1 MEVSDMPTMPVGTEF
16 FDKLVSGDYYFVDK
30 TKYIKEF
37 WENKSDVTLITR
49 PRRFGKTLFMQMLK
63 EFFSVE
69 NVGKKNLFEGLEIS
83 KDKEFCDKHQN
94 KYPVIFVTLKEIK
107 DKNFESARISFS
119 QFVSDLFSNFKYLLA
134 SDCIDDTDK
143 EWFSSICGGAKEN
156 IRWNTLSI
164 SLKKLSDMLYK
175 HYGMKPIILI
185 DEYDTPIQMAWQNG
199 YYNDMIGFMKI
210 FLGNILKTN
219 SSLGF
224 AVLTGVLRISK
235 ESIFSDLNNLDVL
248 TVTSENLNKIMGFT
262 EEEVLDLASQVNSED
277 KLPEIKKWYDGY
289 NFGGAEIYNP
299 FSVVKYFKE
308 NCRPGVYWINTSG
321 NIILKEMLK
330 NSSMERIDRLKGL
343 MTGKRIRTY
352 MDDKMVY
359 SDIHKSDTA
368 LYTMLL
374 TAGYLKG
381 MCEEY
386 TPNGLFYEMQ
396 IPNLEVYQAYKK
408 EILSYVTDEYDYTS
422 LMELLEAIKSG
433 DAPVIQKYI
442 STVLVNTASVYD
454 LASSD
459 ENREQFYHGLM
470 LGLTALMN
478 HDYVMESNRES
489 GYGRFDIALFPKQA
503 DSAGV
508 IMEFKARNKLKRWA
522 DYNKFQMDKALEPTC
537 KRALEQIDKLE
548 YVTELQKRNV
558 GKIIKIGVGFCG
570 KYVAVRVK

>member
-1 MEVSDMPTMPVGTEF
+1 MPTMPVGTEF

-94 KYPVIFVTLKEIK
+94 KYPVIFFTLKEIK
-107 DKNFESARISFS
+107 TNTFESARKELSKIISNLAEYYFVRLQLDRLS
-119 QFVSDLFSNFKYLLA
+119 QAQRKWLDEVHGVDRKDL
-134 SDCIDDTDK
+134 
-143 EWFSSICGGAKEN
+143 EWETISTSIKTITQILG
-156 IRWNTLSI
+156 
-164 SLKKLSDMLYK
+164 DY
-175 HYGMKPIILI
+175 YGMKPIILI
-185 DEYDTPIQMAWQNG
+185 DEYDTPIQIAWQNG
-199 YYNDMIGFMKI
+199 YYNDMIGFMKL

-386 TPNGLFYEMQ
+386 TPDGLFYEMQ

-408 EILSYVTDEYDYTS
+408 EILSYVTDEYDYMS

-433 DAPVIQKYI
+433 DAPVIQKHI